1 MTTRILT
8 ALTACL
14 FFLLGKI
21 IYTLAVHHTLPTLA
35 DIPASLETAVVFILT
50 WLLIEYIRFRRTRP

>member
-35 DIPASLETAVVFILT
+35 DIPASIETVVVIVTLAHHRA
-50 WLLIEYIRFRRTRP
+50 LP